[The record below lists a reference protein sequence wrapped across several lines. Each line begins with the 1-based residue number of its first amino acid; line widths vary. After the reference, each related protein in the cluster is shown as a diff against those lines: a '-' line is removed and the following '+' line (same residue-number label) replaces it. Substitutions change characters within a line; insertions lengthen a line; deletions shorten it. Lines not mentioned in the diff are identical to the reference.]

1 MPLDATFPLLIEA
14 GSTKAYTDTQ
24 GRTWRADDGFIGGS
38 VADRGAIEID
48 GTADDRIYQTE
59 RWGLSGYAAKV
70 PNGKYIVRLHFAETY
85 QDAAAKRVFSVK
97 VEDRTIANL
106 DVFAEAGGKNKALVK
121 TLDDVTVADG
131 ELNIDFTGA
140 GAMVNGIEVVLPWT
154 PPTITMSGGS
164 IQENS
169 AAGAAVATV
178 SAKGAATDVFSY
190 ALTNNAGGRFVIGA
204 QTGAITVAP
213 GATIDFETATSHGL
227 EVSVTDA
234 KGNVTKQ
241 SFTIQVVDVYEAPA
255 ITMSGGSIRENSAAG
270 AAVATVSAKGAA
282 TDVFSYALTNNAGGR
297 FVIDAQTGVISV
309 AAGAVLDFEAAPSHG
324 VEVAATDAKGVTTK
338 QQFTIA
344 LLDVDESTPTPQAL
358 KLTHLL
364 AENAPAGTFVGKL
377 ALADQ
382 GVAKPVFSLKDNDG
396 GRFVIDANTGVISV
410 SENADLCAETK
421 PSHSLTALADVGSG
435 RVVEQSF
442 EVALADVNEPPTAIF
457 MSAQSVQDAAAAGTL
472 VGTASALDPDAGETF
487 TYALVDDAQG
497 RFTIDA
503 RSGAVSVA
511 PGAKLDHKTA
521 PAHRIIVKAT
531 DSAGHALTNGFTLN
545 VRPVTTTSAQPIL
558 IEAGGT
564 ADVIDSKGR
573 KWTADTGF
581 IGGGVADRGA
591 IEIAGTT
598 DDRLYQT
605 ERWGMTGY
613 SLPVAPG
620 LYTVKLHFAETFA
633 TAAGARV
640 FSVDVEGQKL
650 TDLDIFAAVGAKTAL
665 VKTLSNVVVTDGK
678 LDIGFTQKVGGA
690 MVNAI
695 EIEPLTNC
703 PATAQ

>member
-1 MPLDATFPLLIEA
+1 MALPISIEAVAAAELTPPPAPPVPQVMPLDATFPLLIEA

-164 IQENS
+164 IQ
-169 AAGAAVATV
+169 
-178 SAKGAATDVFSY
+178 
-190 ALTNNAGGRFVIGA
+190 
-204 QTGAITVAP
+204 
-213 GATIDFETATSHGL
+213 
-227 EVSVTDA
+227 
-234 KGNVTKQ
+234 
-241 SFTIQVVDVYEAPA
+241 
-255 ITMSGGSIRENSAAG
+255 ENSAAG